1 MNKKII
7 FPLLCAF
14 LLAGCN
20 SNNNSNSESNNSNSQ
35 VMSIDD
41 NLKTL
46 LEGNLELNGSYTK
59 TGTKHQLNVSFYND
73 TYVLK
78 DTSNEAILVDKYVK
92 KSDGIYKE
100 TVTKNNDLTYKLYL
114 LGIDMKIHLKI
125 LTKLILAN
133 MVLLDTI

>member
-7 FPLLCAF
+7 FPFLCAF

-20 SNNNSNSESNNSNSQ
+20 SNNNSNSGSNNSNSQ

-59 TGTKHQLNVSFYND
+59 NWNQ
-73 TYVLK
+73 
-78 DTSNEAILVDKYVK
+78 TSIKCFFL
-92 KSDGIYKE
+92 
-100 TVTKNNDLTYKLYL
+100 
-114 LGIDMKIHLKI
+114 
-125 LTKLILAN
+125 
-133 MVLLDTI
+133 